1 MAAKSR
7 FLQVGRYDDGD
18 SMIIICDPVNRG
30 VSHEKVNSGFIYGLR
45 LAYPQENI
53 RFYADIT
60 HIKAIK
66 NILIHDNISINNI
79 EYIPIKFRDLYSIRG
94 MFTYHS
100 LFKKIFSTVLETGV
114 NKIFFLSFSPTI
126 LYVIKKLKNK
136 SKFLE
141 MKFTFV
147 LHGSFE
153 SIANGYDK
161 PTELLLPIKTM
172 KNKYIIEIKYKL
184 QIIRQTKIIDLP
196 KTIAPFINRF
206 MPWELISTKLFT
218 DRKMLLWKH
227 SDDFRYIS
235 LSPHIVTNAERY
247 IDTKELNMHTVVL
260 PTFFAEPTPQPN
272 NEYVKF
278 AIFGYGNPLML
289 HNILVQLS
297 QKELKQTYEIRI
309 IGMDNKGTDGF
320 LNVTCPS
327 PGKRLDRSEMEKY
340 VKDIDVLLI
349 LYDISRYRLSC
360 TGSILESLSYTKPIL
375 HFDNDCI
382 NAFNKSKNPIGICCN
397 SLDEFV
403 CKMEDII
410 ENYESYIP
418 ELQNFRK
425 NILKLRNECA
435 IENSLTQLKDSFTW

>member
-1 MAAKSR
+1 
-7 FLQVGRYDDGD
+7 
-18 SMIIICDPVNRG
+18 MIIICDPINKEL
-30 VSHEKVNSGFIYGLR
+30 SHEKVNSGFIYGLR
-45 LAYPQENI
+45 LAYPQETI

-60 HIKAIK
+60 HIEAIK
-66 NILIHDNISINNI
+66 NILIHDNISINSI

-94 MFTYHS
+94 MLTYHS
-100 LFKKIFSTVLETGV
+100 LFKKMFSNVLETGV

-126 LYVIKKLKNK
+126 LYVIKKLKQKN
-136 SKFLE
+136 KFLK

-161 PTELLLPIKTM
+161 PTELSLPIKKM
-172 KNKYIIEIKYKL
+172 KNEYIIETKYKL

-196 KTIAPFINRF
+196 KIIAPFINRF
-206 MPWELISTKLFT
+206 ILPWYLISTKLFT

-227 SDDFRYIS
+227 SDDFKYIS
-235 LSPHIVTNAERY
+235 LSPHVIINAEKY
-247 IDTKELNMHTVVL
+247 IDVKKLNIYTVVL
-260 PTFFAEPTPQPN
+260 PTVFAEPTTQPN

-289 HNILVQLS
+289 HNVLFQLS
-297 QKELKQTYEIRI
+297 QKELKQPYEIRI

-320 LNVTCPS
+320 PNVTCPS
-327 PGKRLDRSEMEKY
+327 PGKRLDRNEMEKY
-340 VKDIDVLLI
+340 ARDIDVFLI
-349 LYDISRYRLSC
+349 LYDRSRYRLSC
-360 TGSILESLSYTKPIL
+360 SGSILESLSYTKPIL

-382 NAFNKSKNPIGICCN
+382 NAFNKPENPIGNCCN
-397 SLDEFV
+397 SLEEFV
-403 CKMEDII
+403 SKMEDII
-410 ENYESYIP
+410 ENYETYIH
-418 ELQNFRK
+418 EFQTFRK

>member
-1 MAAKSR
+1 
-7 FLQVGRYDDGD
+7 
-18 SMIIICDPVNRG
+18 MIIICDPINKEL
-30 VSHEKVNSGFIYGLR
+30 SHEKVNSGFIYGLR
-45 LAYPQENI
+45 LAYPQETI

-60 HIKAIK
+60 HIEAIK
-66 NILIHDNISINNI
+66 NILIHDNISINSI
-79 EYIPIKFRDLYSIRG
+79 EYIPIKFRDFYSIRG
-94 MFTYHS
+94 MLTYHS
-100 LFKKIFSTVLETGV
+100 LFKKMFSNVLETGV

-126 LYVIKKLKNK
+126 LYVIKKLKQKN
-136 SKFLE
+136 KFLK

-161 PTELLLPIKTM
+161 PTELSLPIKKI
-172 KNKYIIEIKYKL
+172 KNRYIIDIKYKL

-196 KTIAPFINRF
+196 KIIAPFINRF
-206 MPWELISTKLFT
+206 ILPWYLISTKLFT

-227 SDDFRYIS
+227 SDDFKYIS
-235 LSPHIVTNAERY
+235 LSPHVIINAEKY
-247 IDTKELNMHTVVL
+247 IDVKKLNIYTVVF
-260 PTFFAEPTPQPN
+260 PTVFAEPTSQPN

-289 HNILVQLS
+289 HNVLFQLS
-297 QKELKQTYEIRI
+297 QKELKQPYEIRI

-320 LNVTCPS
+320 PNVTCPS

-340 VKDIDVLLI
+340 ARDIDVFLI
-349 LYDISRYRLSC
+349 LYDISQYRLSC
-360 TGSILESLSYTKPIL
+360 SGSILESLSYTKPIL
-375 HFDNDCI
+375 HFNNDCI
-382 NAFNKSKNPIGICCN
+382 NTFNKPENPIGIYCN
-397 SLDEFV
+397 NLEEFV

-410 ENYESYIP
+410 ENYETYIH
-418 ELQNFRK
+418 EFQTFRK

>member
-1 MAAKSR
+1 MEAKSR
-7 FLQVGRYDDGD
+7 FLHVGRYDDGD
-18 SMIIICDPVNRG
+18 SMIIICEPTCRG
-30 VSHEKVNSGFIYGLR
+30 VSHEKFNSGFIYGLS
-45 LAYPQENI
+45 LAYPQEAI

-60 HIKAIK
+60 HIEAIK
-66 NILIHDNISINNI
+66 KILTHDKLFINNI
-79 EYIPIKFRDLYSIRG
+79 EYIPIIFRDIYSIRG

-100 LFKKIFSTVLETGV
+100 LFKKMFSAVLETGV

-126 LYVIKKLKNK
+126 LYVIKKLKQQRD
-136 SKFLE
+136 FME

-153 SIANGYDK
+153 NIANGYDK
-161 PTELLLPIKTM
+161 PTELSLPIKKM
-172 KNKYIIEIKYKL
+172 KNRHITDIKYKF
-184 QIIRQTKIIDLP
+184 QVIRQTKFMDLP
-196 KTIAPFINRF
+196 KVITPFINHF
-206 MPWELISTKLFT
+206 MPMQFISTKLFT

-227 SDDFRYIS
+227 SSDFKYIS
-235 LSPHIVTNAERY
+235 LSPHIITNAERY
-247 IDTKELNMHTVVL
+247 IDTEKLNVHTVVL

-289 HNILVQLS
+289 HNILAQLS
-297 QKELKQTYEIRI
+297 QKNIKQPYEIRI
-309 IGMDNKGTDGF
+309 IGMDYKGTDGF
-320 LNVTCPS
+320 SNVTCSS
-327 PGKRLDRSEMEKY
+327 PGKRLDRNEMEKY
-340 VKDIDVLLI
+340 ARDIDVFLI

-382 NAFNKSKNPIGICCN
+382 NTFNKPENPIGICCN
-397 SLDEFV
+397 SLEEFV
-403 CKMEDII
+403 SKIEDII
-410 ENYESYIP
+410 ENYELHIP
-418 ELQNFRK
+418 EFQKFRK

>member
-1 MAAKSR
+1 
-7 FLQVGRYDDGD
+7 
-18 SMIIICDPVNRG
+18 MIIICEPTCRG
-30 VSHEKVNSGFIYGLR
+30 VSHEKFNSGFIYGLS
-45 LAYPQENI
+45 LAYPQETI
-53 RFYADIT
+53 RFYVDIT
-60 HIKAIK
+60 HIEAIK
-66 NILIHDNISINNI
+66 NILIHDKVIIDNI

-94 MFTYHS
+94 MITYYS
-100 LFKKIFSTVLETGV
+100 LFNKMFSGALEIGV

-126 LYVIKKLKNK
+126 LYVIKKLKQK
-136 SKFLE
+136 RKFLE

-161 PTELLLPIKTM
+161 PAELSLPIKKM
-172 KNKYIIEIKYKL
+172 KNEYMIEIKYKL

-206 MPWELISTKLFT
+206 MPWQLISTKLFT

-235 LSPHIVTNAERY
+235 LSPHIVTNAESY

-289 HNILVQLS
+289 HNILFQLS
-297 QKELKQTYEIRI
+297 QKELKQPYEIRI
-309 IGMDNKGTDGF
+309 IGMDNKGTNGF
-320 LNVTCPS
+320 PNVTCPS
-327 PGKRLDRSEMEKY
+327 PGKRLDRTEMEKY
-340 VKDIDVLLI
+340 ARDIDMFLI

-375 HFDNDCI
+375 HFNNDCI
-382 NAFNKSKNPIGICCN
+382 NAFNKHENPIGICCN
-397 SLDEFV
+397 SLEEFV

-410 ENYESYIP
+410 ENYETYIP
-418 ELQNFRK
+418 EFQIFRK
-425 NILKLRNECA
+425 NILESRNKCT

>member
-1 MAAKSR
+1 
-7 FLQVGRYDDGD
+7 
-18 SMIIICDPVNRG
+18 MIIICDPLCRDI
-30 VSHEKVNSGFIYGLR
+30 SHEKVNSGFIYGLS
-45 LAYPQENI
+45 LAYPQEAI

-60 HIKAIK
+60 HIEAVK
-66 NILIHDNISINNI
+66 NILTHDKIFIDNI

-94 MFTYHS
+94 MLTYHS
-100 LFKKIFSTVLETGV
+100 LFKKMFFDVLETGT

-126 LYVIKKLKNK
+126 LYVIKKLKQKRNFMK
-136 SKFLE
+136 

-153 SIANGYDK
+153 NIANGCDK
-161 PTELLLPIKTM
+161 PKELSLPIKKM
-172 KNKYIIEIKYKL
+172 KNRHITQIKYKL
-184 QIIRQTKIIDLP
+184 QIIKQTKFIDLP
-196 KTIAPFINRF
+196 KVITPFINRF
-206 MPWELISTKLFT
+206 MPWQLLSTKLFT

-227 SDDFRYIS
+227 SGDFKYIS
-235 LSPHIVTNAERY
+235 LSPHIITNAEKY
-247 IDTKELNMHTVVL
+247 LDTKELNMHTVVL

-278 AIFGYGNPLML
+278 AVFGYGNPLML
-289 HNILVQLS
+289 HNILFQLS
-297 QKELKQTYEIRI
+297 QKELKQPYEIRI

-320 LNVTCPS
+320 PNVTCPS
-327 PGKRLDRSEMEKY
+327 PGKRLDRSEMEKNAR
-340 VKDIDVLLI
+340 DIDVCLI

-375 HFDNDCI
+375 HFNNDCI
-382 NAFNKSKNPIGICCN
+382 NNFNKHENPIGICCN
-397 SLDEFV
+397 SLEEFV

-410 ENYESYIP
+410 EDYETYIP
-418 ELQNFRK
+418 KFQIFRE

>member
-1 MAAKSR
+1 
-7 FLQVGRYDDGD
+7 
-18 SMIIICDPVNRG
+18 MIIICDPINKEL
-30 VSHEKVNSGFIYGLR
+30 SHEKVNSGFIYGLR
-45 LAYPQENI
+45 LAYPQETI

-60 HIKAIK
+60 HIEAIK
-66 NILIHDNISINNI
+66 NILIHDNISINSI

-94 MFTYHS
+94 MLTYHS
-100 LFKKIFSTVLETGV
+100 LFKKMFSNVLETGV

-126 LYVIKKLKNK
+126 LYVIKKLKQQRN
-136 SKFLE
+136 FME

-161 PTELLLPIKTM
+161 PTELSLPIKKM
-172 KNKYIIEIKYKL
+172 KNEYIIDIKYKFH
-184 QIIRQTKIIDLP
+184 IIRQTKIIDLP
-196 KTIAPFINRF
+196 KIIAPFINRF
-206 MPWELISTKLFT
+206 ILPWYLISTKLFT

-227 SDDFRYIS
+227 SDDFKYIS
-235 LSPHIVTNAERY
+235 LSPHVIINAEKY
-247 IDTKELNMHTVVL
+247 VDVKKLNIYTVVF
-260 PTFFAEPTPQPN
+260 PTVFAEPTSQPN
-272 NEYVKF
+272 NGYVKF

-289 HNILVQLS
+289 HNVLFQLS
-297 QKELKQTYEIRI
+297 QKELKQPYEIRI
-309 IGMDNKGTDGF
+309 IGMDYKGTDGF
-320 LNVTCPS
+320 PNVTCPS

-340 VKDIDVLLI
+340 ARDIDVFLI
-349 LYDISRYRLSC
+349 LYDRSRYRLSC
-360 TGSILESLSYTKPIL
+360 SGSILESLSYTKPIL

-382 NAFNKSKNPIGICCN
+382 NAFNKPENPIGICCN

-410 ENYESYIP
+410 ENYETYIH
-418 ELQNFRK
+418 EFQTFRK

>member
-1 MAAKSR
+1 
-7 FLQVGRYDDGD
+7 
-18 SMIIICDPVNRG
+18 MIIICDPLCRD
-30 VSHEKVNSGFIYGLR
+30 VSHEKFNSGFIYGLS
-45 LAYPQENI
+45 LAYPQEAI

-60 HIKAIK
+60 HIEAIK
-66 NILIHDNISINNI
+66 KILTHDKIFINNI
-79 EYIPIKFRDLYSIRG
+79 QYIPIKFRDLYSIRA
-94 MFTYHS
+94 MLTYYF
-100 LFKKIFSTVLETGV
+100 LFKKMFSDVLENGT
-114 NKIFFLSFSPTI
+114 NKIFFLSIAPKI
-126 LYVIKKLKNK
+126 LYIIKKLKQKRNFMK
-136 SKFLE
+136 

-153 SIANGYDK
+153 NIANGYDK
-161 PTELLLPIKTM
+161 PTELSLPIKKM
-172 KNKYIIEIKYKL
+172 KNRHITDVKYKF
-184 QIIRQTKIIDLP
+184 QVIRQTKFRDLP
-196 KTIAPFINRF
+196 QVITPFVNRF
-206 MPWELISTKLFT
+206 MPWQLISTKLFT

-227 SDDFRYIS
+227 SVDYKYIC
-235 LSPHIVTNAERY
+235 LSPHIIKNAERY
-247 IDTKELNMHTVVL
+247 IDTKKLNMHTVVL

-297 QKELKQTYEIRI
+297 QKELKQPYEIRI

-320 LNVTCPS
+320 PNVTCPS

-340 VKDIDVLLI
+340 AKDIDVFLN

-375 HFDNDCI
+375 HFNNDCI
-382 NAFNKSKNPIGICCN
+382 NAFNKHEYPIGICCN

-410 ENYESYIP
+410 ENYEAYLP
-418 ELQNFRK
+418 KLQTFRK

-435 IENSLTQLKDSFTW
+435 IENSLTQLRDSFTW